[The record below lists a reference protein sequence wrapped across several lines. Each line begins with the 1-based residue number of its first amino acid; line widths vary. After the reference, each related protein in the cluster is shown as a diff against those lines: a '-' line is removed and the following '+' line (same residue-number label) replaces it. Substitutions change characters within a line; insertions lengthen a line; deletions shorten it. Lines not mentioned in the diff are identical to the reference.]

1 VSAIWIAH
9 FLGWKEEM
17 LWKSFL
23 PLAQEGGGKFRRWAR
38 FQKAMTKKRWLEQ
51 DRERNGPITL
61 FDFSLASDAV
71 DAVLVDETNKKGGWR
86 ISDDSVMGGFS
97 KATFQLIQ
105 TSDDYKQYLKGKTL
119 DIPIEEL
126 QNKVEQEAQHDE
138 LEDEFDSAP
147 MKGETDDE
155 TSVTSFVPFVR
166 WKGTIDTTIPPGS
179 DIQRSGFCAIRSP
192 EFPFGGADLGG
203 RYNGLEIMCRS
214 DGRYYSLL
222 LNVETMIPDD
232 VYQCFINIPPTI
244 PKGEYICPE
253 TGGKFDKVVLLFQH
267 FIVTSGGRMRATQRV
282 LDNAVKIE
290 SIGLT
295 LMDGVDGV
303 FEFDLARI
311 RAINYDET
319 GIIGVAD

>member
-1 VSAIWIAH
+1 MIWR
-9 FLGWKEEM
+9 
-17 LWKSFL
+17 SFL
-23 PLAQEGGGKFRRWAR
+23 PSATSQGGGKFRRWAR
-38 FQKAMTKKRWLEQ
+38 FQKAMTKKKWLEI

-61 FDFSLASDAV
+61 FDFALASDAV
-71 DAVLVDETNKKGGWR
+71 DAALVDETSKKGGWR

-105 TSDDYKQYLKGKTL
+105 TSQDYKKYMSGKTIDVPL
-119 DIPIEEL
+119 EEL
-126 QNKVEQEAQHDE
+126 QIKMEEEAKQDE
-138 LEDEFDSAP
+138 EEDPFEEDAAGI
-147 MKGETDDE
+147 KDDE
-155 TSVTSFVPFVR
+155 TPEHESDVSEFVPFVR
-166 WKGTIDTTIPPGS
+166 WKGTIDTRIPPGT

-244 PKGEYICPE
+244 PKEEYICPE

-267 FIVTSGGRMRATQRV
+267 FIVTSGGRMRATQRE
-282 LDNAVKIE
+282 LDNAVRIE

-295 LMDGVDGV
+295 LMDGIDGD

-311 RAINYDET
+311 RAINYDDT